1 MDTYSK
7 ETIFKN
13 YLDWLAPHAHHL
25 AQVHTQLLALR
36 QQGLRQATELISRQL
51 QSFQPQPRERFSLAD
66 LKEFAEGD
74 VTKCL
79 GERYAVYNSR
89 RCPRIPNGD
98 LLLMSRILDIQ
109 GQPGQFDQPTSI
121 TAEYDVP
128 ENAWYLEAGSAQLPI
143 SIYLEIALQPCGFL
157 SAFLGTPLHFPDVD
171 FFFRNLDGQ
180 VQLTAPV
187 DVRDKTIQ
195 TRATLLETVFSGTT
209 IIQHFSFELSCEE
222 LVFFK
227 GRSSFGFF
235 PNQSMDQVGL
245 DGGKPSVP
253 WLHDHPVP
261 NGMQTLPGTGAGLP
275 DGNLRLIEQ
284 VAIDKNGGANQA
296 GYVYASRPNAPTDW
310 YYACHFYQDPVM
322 PGSLGI
328 EAIVQAM
335 TTLAREQGYSQP
347 DLSMAM
353 GQEMTW
359 KYRGQVLQK
368 NRQMQVE
375 VHFRKS
381 QATNGTPLLSG
392 DASLW
397 ADDIRIYEVHNVTL
411 ALQEPRP

>member
-25 AQVHTQLLALR
+25 AQVHTQLLELR
-36 QQGLRQATELISRQL
+36 QQGLRQVTAAITRQL
-51 QSFQPQPRERFSLAD
+51 NSLLPQPRERFSLAD
-66 LKEFAEGD
+66 LKEFATGD

-79 GERYAVYNSR
+79 GERYAVYNGR

-98 LLLMSRILDIQ
+98 LLLMSRILTIQ
-109 GQPGQFDQPTSI
+109 GQPGQFDQPSVI

-128 ENAWYLEAGSAQLPI
+128 MDAWYLENGSTQLPI

-157 SAFLGTPLHFPDVD
+157 SAFLGTSLRFPEVD

-180 VQLTAPV
+180 VQITAPV
-187 DVRDKTIQ
+187 DVRGKAIQ
-195 TRATLLETVFSGTT
+195 TRAALLKTVFSGTT
-209 IIQHFSFELSCEE
+209 IIQHFSFELACEGT
-222 LVFFK
+222 VFFK
-227 GRSSFGFF
+227 GSSSFGYF
-235 PNQSMDQVGL
+235 PNHSMDQVGL
-245 DGGKPSVP
+245 DGGKPSAP
-253 WLHDHPVP
+253 WLSSHPVSDGLRP
-261 NGMQTLPGTGAGLP
+261 LPKNDRL
-275 DGNLRLIEQ
+275 DGKLRLIEHI
-284 VAIDKNGGANQA
+284 ATDSNGGASQA
-296 GYVYASRPNAPTDW
+296 GYVYASRPNSPDDW

-328 EAIVQAM
+328 EAIAQAM
-335 TTLAREQGYSQP
+335 TVFAQEQDPSLRG
-347 DLSMAM
+347 LSMAV

-368 NRQMQVE
+368 NKQMQVE
-375 VHFRKS
+375 VHLKESHVADGAR
-381 QATNGTPLLSG
+381 LLSG

-397 ADDIRIYEVHNVTL
+397 ADDIRIYEVHNMTL
-411 ALQEPRP
+411 ALQEPRS